1 MANNS
6 YITTAQAK
14 LALDILTG
22 VAGGAGAGFN
32 LGTLEVY
39 DGTQPA
45 NADDAITTQNLL
57 GTYTCA
63 ATGFGAAA
71 GTAGNPAIATA
82 GTITGGNAIYTASAT
97 WARAK
102 KSGGTVIQD
111 FSVATASADIN
122 LSSVVFTSGV
132 AMPTITSMTLT
143 NPLKNGA

>member
-6 YITTAQAK
+6 FVTTAQAK
-14 LALDILTG
+14 LALDIITG

-45 NADDAITTQNLL
+45 NADAAVTTQNLL
-57 GTYTCA
+57 GTYTFDT
-63 ATGFGAAA
+63 TGFGAAA
-71 GTAGNPAIATA
+71 GSAGNPAVATA
-82 GTITGGNAIYTASAT
+82 STITGGNAIYTASAT

-143 NPLKNGA
+143 NPLKNGL

>member
-14 LALDILTG
+14 LALDIITG

-32 LGTLEVY
+32 LGTLEIY

-57 GTYTCA
+57 GTYTFA

-71 GTAGNPAIATA
+71 GTAGNPAVATA
-82 GTITGGNAIYTASAT
+82 GTITGGNAVYTASAT

-132 AMPTITSMTLT
+132 AMPTITAMTLT
-143 NPLKNGA
+143 LPLKNGL

>member
-14 LALDILTG
+14 LGLDAITPAFDG
-22 VAGGAGAGFN
+22 
-32 LGTLEVY
+32 GTLEIY
-39 DGTQPA
+39 DGTQA
-45 NADDAITTQNLL
+45 TNADTAIGAQNLL
-57 GTYTCA
+57 GTYTFG
-63 ATGFGAAA
+63 ATAFGAAA
-71 GTAGNPAIATA
+71 GTAGNPAVATA
-82 GTITGGNAIYTASAT
+82 ATITGGSAIYTASAT

-102 KSGGTVIQD
+102 SSGSTAVQD

-143 NPLKNGA
+143 MPLKNGA